1 MKYRKNCI
9 HYLDTTKTIRGIDSP
24 QGDVIGGPGCRR
36 HMMIGG
42 IECKSDCEGSLLVNI
57 SHELA

>member
-24 QGDVIGGPGCRR
+24 KGTVIGGPYCRR
-36 HMMIGG
+36 VMMIADVG
-42 IECKSDCEGSLLVNI
+42 CKPDCEGFI
-57 SHELA
+57 TR